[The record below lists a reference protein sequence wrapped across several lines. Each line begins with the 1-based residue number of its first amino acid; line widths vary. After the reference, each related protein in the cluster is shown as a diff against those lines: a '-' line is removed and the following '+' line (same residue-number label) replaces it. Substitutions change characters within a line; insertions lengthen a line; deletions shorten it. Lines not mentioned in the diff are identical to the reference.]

1 MLTAL
6 LALFEA
12 VLLYAVFIIA
22 EWIWPKA
29 DLIDPPLSLSRKR
42 SETSPPASGFAAQG
56 EKAGAC
62 GKTENKEC
70 G

>member
-22 EWIWPKA
+22 EWIWPLR
-29 DLIDPPLSLSRKR
+29 DFL
-42 SETSPPASGFAAQG
+42 E
-56 EKAGAC
+56 
-62 GKTENKEC
+62 GK
-70 G
+70 